1 MPLVWVGLWHLRGF
15 STYFLNT
22 LPRRVWSVGTVSG
35 FPAYFLLREKYVK
48 LNTAEI
54 EALREIGTALRGAV
68 VSKVLLCFLKV
79 KERAEI
85 IARKHK
91 NWSEVENKI

>member
-1 MPLVWVGLWHLRGF
+1 M
-15 STYFLNT
+15 
-22 LPRRVWSVGTVSG
+22 
-35 FPAYFLLREKYVK
+35 
-48 LNTAEI
+48 
-54 EALREIGTALRGAV
+54 RGAV

-91 NWSEVENKI
+91 SGVRWRTKYKYLKSDAYGKDLLHDELEKKFFLSDIASFFSFLKKYFAFLVSKAG